1 MKKHAL
7 SVKYPVFHIF
17 YRGRVYGTNQMHVTT
32 SCIKKVLRSIAVVVT
47 SLTAVGLLFLGAGCG
62 KLRPAGAV
70 VLDGG
75 QQGMD
80 PHAITVIREQAP
92 GARISP
98 PAATQ
103 GWVLPGHTPI
113 PAIQSAPPTDTP
125 APTPF
130 SIVWLSDT
138 QSMTYCNYT
147 DALESMGR
155 WIVDEKDER
164 NILYVVQTGDAVE
177 NGFSDWQ
184 WKNFDVCYDQFKDEL
199 PYIAIAG
206 NHETGMKR
214 HSYVGYLSRR
224 NVSEIPRRYSFERGR
239 AAYATLRAGG
249 IDFLILGAGWDSEL
263 MSVDWMNGILREHPN
278 SVAILL
284 FHGYIQTNGTY
295 TVVGKKMFEQVVR
308 PNPNVKLV
316 LSGHVL
322 GTAVRFE
329 DVDDNG
335 DGAPERRVT
344 ALMYN
349 YQNADM
355 DCGQL
360 RLLTFDPMA
369 RSLRVLTYSPYQKRY
384 YRDFVYSSSD
394 FLLENVF

>member
-1 MKKHAL
+1 MKKAL
-7 SVKYPVFHIF
+7 S
-17 YRGRVYGTNQMHVTT
+17 
-32 SCIKKVLRSIAVVVT
+32 SIAVVVT
-47 SLTAVGLLFLGAGCG
+47 IVTAVGLLAFSAGCAR
-62 KLRPAGAV
+62 LRPDDAQHRDGARTGADLRLAAV
-70 VLDGG
+70 
-75 QQGMD
+75 Q
-80 PHAITVIREQAP
+80 PEEAP
-92 GARISP
+92 GRLISP
-98 PAATQ
+98 PATAINLT
-103 GWVLPGHTPI
+103 PPHTPI
-113 PAIQSAPPTDTP
+113 PAVPSSLPTDTP
-125 APTPF
+125 VPTPF
-130 SIVWLSDT
+130 SIAWISDT

-155 WIVDEKDER
+155 WIADEKDER

-184 WKNFDVCYDQFKDEL
+184 WKNYDACYNQFKELL
-199 PYIAIAG
+199 PYIAVAG
-206 NHETGMKR
+206 NHEIGMKR

-224 NVSEIPRRYSFERGR
+224 NVSEIPRRNSFERGR
-239 AAYATLRAGG
+239 AVYATMRAGG
-249 IDFLILGAGWDSEL
+249 IDFLILGAGWESEL
-263 MSVDWMNGILREHPN
+263 MSVEWMNEILREHPD

-295 TVVGKKMFEQVVR
+295 TVVGKKMFEQVVK

-316 LSGHVL
+316 LCGHVL

-335 DGAPERRVT
+335 DGAADRRVT

-349 YQNADM
+349 YQHAGQ

-360 RLLTFDPMA
+360 RLLTFDPME
-369 RSLRVLTYSPYQKRY
+369 RSLRVLTYSPYLKRY
-384 YRDFVYSSSD
+384 YRDYTYSSSD

>member
-1 MKKHAL
+1 
-7 SVKYPVFHIF
+7 
-17 YRGRVYGTNQMHVTT
+17 
-32 SCIKKVLRSIAVVVT
+32 
-47 SLTAVGLLFLGAGCG
+47 
-62 KLRPAGAV
+62 
-70 VLDGG
+70 
-75 QQGMD
+75 
-80 PHAITVIREQAP
+80 
-92 GARISP
+92 
-98 PAATQ
+98 
-103 GWVLPGHTPI
+103 
-113 PAIQSAPPTDTP
+113 
-125 APTPF
+125 
-130 SIVWLSDT
+130 
-138 QSMTYCNYT
+138 
-147 DALESMGR
+147 
-155 WIVDEKDER
+155 
-164 NILYVVQTGDAVE
+164 
-177 NGFSDWQ
+177 
-184 WKNFDVCYDQFKDEL
+184 
-199 PYIAIAG
+199 
-206 NHETGMKR
+206 
-214 HSYVGYLSRR
+214 
-224 NVSEIPRRYSFERGR
+224 
-239 AAYATLRAGG
+239 
-249 IDFLILGAGWDSEL
+249 
-263 MSVDWMNGILREHPN
+263 MNGILREHPN

-335 DGAPERRVT
+335 DGAPDRRVT

-394 FLLENVF
+394 FLLKTCSNQKAIFRQLLCHIEITFGIQK

>member
-1 MKKHAL
+1 MKKHNRG
-7 SVKYPVFHIF
+7 VFTPIF
-17 YRGRVYGTNQMHVTT
+17 RLFHKIRNYGTKQMHFPI
-32 SCIKKVLRSIAVVVT
+32 SGRKKALHSIAVVVT
-47 SLTAVGLLFLGAGCG
+47 SAAAIGLLAFSAGCAR
-62 KLRPAGAV
+62 LRPDKAGFQ
-70 VLDGG
+70 DGS
-75 QQGMD
+75 QVGMD
-80 PHAITVIREQAP
+80 LRLMAAQPEAAP
-92 GARISP
+92 GRLISP
-98 PAATQ
+98 PATAIN
-103 GWVLPGHTPI
+103 PPPHTPI
-113 PAIQSAPPTDTP
+113 PAVPSAPPTDTP
-125 APTPF
+125 VPTPF

-155 WIVDEKDER
+155 WIVDEKQAR

-184 WKNFDVCYDQFKDEL
+184 WKNFDACYDQFRDEL

-263 MSVDWMNGILREHPN
+263 MSVDWMNEVLREHRDF
-278 SVAILL
+278 VAILL

-295 TVVGKKMFEQVVR
+295 TVVGKKMFEQVVK

-316 LSGHVL
+316 LCGHVL

-335 DGAPERRVT
+335 DGAADRRVT

-349 YQNADM
+349 YQNADT

-369 RSLRVLTYSPYQKRY
+369 RSMRVLTYSPYQKRY
-384 YRDFVYSSSD
+384 YRDYTYSSSD
-394 FLLENVF
+394 FLLDNVF

>member
-1 MKKHAL
+1 
-7 SVKYPVFHIF
+7 
-17 YRGRVYGTNQMHVTT
+17 
-32 SCIKKVLRSIAVVVT
+32 VT
-47 SLTAVGLLFLGAGCG
+47 SLTAIGLLFLGAGCG
-62 KLRPAGAV
+62 KLRPAELAI
-70 VLDGG
+70 LDGG

-80 PHAITVIREQAP
+80 PRAMAEPHEQAP

-98 PAATQ
+98 PVTA
-103 GWVLPGHTPI
+103 VYLPPPHTPI
-113 PAIQSAPPTDTP
+113 PAAISAPPTDTP

-184 WKNFDVCYDQFKDEL
+184 WKNFDVCYDQFKEEL

-249 IDFLILGAGWDSEL
+249 IDFLIIGAGWDSEL
-263 MSVDWMNGILREHPN
+263 MSVDWMNEILRQYPD

-295 TVVGKKMFEQVVR
+295 TVVGKKMFEQVVK

-316 LSGHVL
+316 LCGHVL

-335 DGAPERRVT
+335 DGTPDRRVT

-394 FLLENVF
+394 FILENAF